1 LRSLERSGAPN
12 IPYETIIVMNTVDES
27 VATQLREQVAGVE
40 VLVSRVNL
48 GLAGAGNRGRSVARG
63 ELLILLHD
71 DAEIESGWME
81 ALVETIDAHPEAG
94 AVGGK
99 VLYPDGRLQDAG
111 LILWR
116 DATTSPPWVGETPAP
131 TAFDRARAVD
141 YCGTSSLLVRAAA
154 WDAVGGLDERFY
166 PVYYVDVD
174 LAMALRQRGW
184 VVLYQPG
191 SRIRHHRGAS
201 GSLELRA
208 FISER
213 NRRRFLEKWS
223 AALEEH
229 EPIARNSA
237 GAIEKAMARAEA
249 FAERRRV
256 RGAPA
261 IEGPRQTSAFDAAEQ
276 DLRHTEKSRELQDA
290 YAAHVSEIA
299 SRSFTRRVWDALR
312 ASVWPHG

>member
-1 LRSLERSGAPN
+1 
-12 IPYETIIVMNTVDES
+12 
-27 VATQLREQVAGVE
+27 
-40 VLVSRVNL
+40 
-48 GLAGAGNRGRSVARG
+48 
-63 ELLILLHD
+63 
-71 DAEIESGWME
+71 
-81 ALVETIDAHPEAG
+81 
-94 AVGGK
+94 
-99 VLYPDGRLQDAG
+99 
-111 LILWR
+111 
-116 DATTSPPWVGETPAP
+116 
-131 TAFDRARAVD
+131 
-141 YCGTSSLLVRAAA
+141 
-154 WDAVGGLDERFY
+154 VGGLDERFY